1 MSFRGELREFE
12 LPDIMQLIASQ
23 RKAGWLKVMTKG
35 KTQFVFFHNG
45 RITSTRNPNEEREP
59 LEEYIRRRGFLTG
72 EQLDRF
78 DAARRAGQP
87 IHDILR
93 NEGFMEHDEIQELF
107 EAMVEEHIF
116 ELMSIRSGTYEFETE
131 AGIAVPAENAP
142 SADIGPI
149 LMEGARK
156 ADEIAEM
163 RAALGPEDGV
173 LVLTAAGRSPEI
185 KIAEERNVLAL
196 VNGVRTIEQILEECG
211 LDRYTG
217 TRILFDCARNGWVGL
232 MRSRG
237 AKRTAEEAVTGEF
250 SLRKTLRW
258 LTPVLGFLLA
268 SVLFSDALA
277 PFRADEP
284 VIGEWRSRAS
294 QMENGRREQA
304 VRLALEAH
312 RVKSGTYPSDL
323 GALLGE
329 TLVPE
334 SALYNGDRER
344 WEYALVPGSQA
355 FVLAPARPGGEVSP

>member
-23 RKAGWLKVMTKG
+23 RKAGWLKVMSKG
-35 KTQFVFFHNG
+35 KTQFVFFHDG
-45 RITSTRNPNEEREP
+45 RITSTRNPNDEREP
-59 LEEYIRRRGFLTG
+59 LEDYIRRRALLTG

-78 DAARRAGQP
+78 DAARRAGQQT
-87 IHDILR
+87 HEILR
-93 NEGFMEHDEIQELF
+93 NEGFMEPDEIQELF
-107 EAMVEEHIF
+107 EAMVEEDIF
-116 ELMSIRSGTYEFETE
+116 ELMSIKSGTYEFETE
-131 AGIAVPAENAP
+131 AGVAAPAANAL

-185 KIAEERNVLAL
+185 RIAEERTVLSL
-196 VNGVRTIEQILEECG
+196 VNGVRTIEQVLEESG

-237 AKRTAEEAVTGEF
+237 AKRDAEEAVPGEF
-250 SLRKTLRW
+250 SLGKTLRW

-268 SVLFSDALA
+268 SVLFTDALA
-277 PFRADEP
+277 PFRADDP
-284 VIGEWRSRAS
+284 ILGEWRSRAT
-294 QMENGRREQA
+294 QIENARRQET
-304 VRLALEAH
+304 VRLALEVY

-334 SALYNGDRER
+334 STLYDGDRER
-344 WEYALVPGSQA
+344 WSYALVPESET
-355 FVLAPARPGGEVSP
+355 FVLAPAR